1 LALLCCRTKQVLAV
15 DKQKYTMRVQG
26 GITYTDFLKEA
37 TKAGMSVVVS
47 GGRHGFRGLLTL
59 VGFRD

>member
-1 LALLCCRTKQVLAV
+1 VLAA

-47 GGRHGFRGLLTL
+47 GGRHGFRGY
-59 VGFRD
+59 